1 MLNRGMNLQI
11 RRCFRPNFYATIVA
25 ALFALSACTINIGTT
40 QSPLKENISSE
51 ANVYSAGDI
60 MFAQMMIPHHEQALE
75 MSLIA
80 LDRST
85 VEEVR
90 GLAQQIYDGQGPEI
104 EQMKSW
110 IDSARGSTGMF
121 HEMPDGSLMPNDI
134 TGGAMMDGHSMAGMA
149 SGSDL
154 AKLGSL
160 DFPEFDVLFLQL
172 MIEHHKGA
180 LEMVHMIEN
189 SSNAEAVALAEQ
201 IVAAQKLEIDEM
213 TRLLESLSNG

>member
-1 MLNRGMNLQI
+1 MNSNGRRSI
-11 RRCFRPNFYATIVA
+11 RSKFLATITA
-25 ALFALSACTINIGTT
+25 AVLALSACTINIGTT
-40 QSPLKENISSE
+40 PAPSREDSSSE
-51 ANVYSAGDI
+51 GTLFSAGDI

-80 LDRST
+80 LGRST

-90 GLAQQIYDGQGPEI
+90 DLAQRIYDGQGPEI

-121 HEMPDGSLMPNDI
+121 HEMPDGSLMPNDM
-134 TGGAMMDGHSMAGMA
+134 TGGTMMEGHSMAGMA
-149 SGSDL
+149 SDSDL
-154 AKLGSL
+154 ARLRSL
-160 DFPEFDVLFLQL
+160 DSPEFDVLFLQL

-180 LEMVHMIEN
+180 LAMVQMIEN
-189 SSNAEAVALAEQ
+189 SSNAEVIALAEQ
-201 IVAAQKLEIDEM
+201 ITAAQTLEIDEM

>member
-1 MLNRGMNLQI
+1 MNSQM
-11 RRCFRPNFYATIVA
+11 RRLRPNFFATIA
-25 ALFALSACTINIGTT
+25 SALFALSACTINIGTA
-40 QSPLKENISSE
+40 QSPLEENISSE

-104 EQMKSW
+104 EQMKGW

-121 HEMPDGSLMPNDI
+121 HEMPDGSLMPNDM
-134 TGGAMMDGHSMAGMA
+134 TGGTMMDGHSMAGMA
-149 SGSDL
+149 SDSDL

-160 DFPEFDVLFLQL
+160 DSPEFDVLFLQL

-180 LEMVHMIEN
+180 LEMVQMIEN
-189 SSNAEAVALAEQ
+189 SSNAEAMALAEQ